1 GDIGLIENIVILILI
16 VLIASMLQTSTGYGF
31 SIIGT
36 PFLLML
42 YPAHMAIQMNI
53 ILSICLSAFMIF
65 KIRNEVDKALLMRLI
80 KGSILGLV
88 FGIFVYLYLDIQ
100 LLKMTVGVIIL
111 ILTILL
117 IFKLTINQSRNKD
130 FLTGGVSGV
139 LTTSIGVPGPPLLLY
154 FSGAGIDKTTL
165 RSTTLAYYLFVYFA
179 SLVMQISFGGTSK
192 ETWGF
197 SLLAIPPLF
206 AGIVLG
212 QFLFKWISQYIFLM
226 ITYIILIFTG
236 IYLIITSL

>member
-1 GDIGLIENIVILILI
+1 MIENIVILILI
-16 VLIASMLQTSTGYGF
+16 VLIASTLQTSTGYGF

-117 IFKLTINQSRNKD
+117 IFKLTINRSRNKD

-192 ETWGF
+192 ETWVF

>member
-1 GDIGLIENIVILILI
+1 MENIVILILI

-117 IFKLTINQSRNKD
+117 IFKLTINRSRNKD

>member
-1 GDIGLIENIVILILI
+1 MIENIVILILI

-117 IFKLTINQSRNKD
+117 IFKLTINRSRNKD

-154 FSGAGIDKTTL
+154 FSGAGIDKITL

>member
-1 GDIGLIENIVILILI
+1 MIENIVILMLI
-16 VLIASMLQTSTGYGF
+16 VLIASILQTSTGYGF

-42 YPAHMAIQMNI
+42 YPAHMAIQINI

-65 KIRNEVDKALLMRLI
+65 KIRKEVDKPLLIKLM
-80 KGSILGLV
+80 KGSILGLI
-88 FGIFVYLYLDIQ
+88 FGIFIYLYLDIR
-100 LLKMTVGVIIL
+100 LLKMTVGVLIL
-111 ILTILL
+111 LLTILL
-117 IFKLTINQSRNKD
+117 ILKLTINRSRNKD
-130 FLTGGVSGV
+130 FLTGGISGV

-192 ETWGF
+192 ETWLF

-206 AGIVLG
+206 AGIMLG
-212 QFLFKWISQYIFLM
+212 QWLFKWISQNTFRM

-236 IYLIITSL
+236 VYLIITSL

>member
-1 GDIGLIENIVILILI
+1 
-16 VLIASMLQTSTGYGF
+16 MLQTSTGYGF

-117 IFKLTINQSRNKD
+117 IFKLTINRSRNKD

-206 AGIVLG
+206 EIGRASCRERGDTIISMVLVTD
-212 QFLFKWISQYIFLM
+212 QS
-226 ITYIILIFTG
+226 
-236 IYLIITSL
+236 

>member
-1 GDIGLIENIVILILI
+1 
-16 VLIASMLQTSTGYGF
+16 MLQTSTGYGF

-117 IFKLTINQSRNKD
+117 IFKLTINRSRNKD